1 MFVFGVLSLAPCYSG
16 KFERQVRRADQALY
30 PIQSGSFVGRGPW
43 LYATSPCTRLK
54 KGEDRRKKKR
64 EVLHLF
70 RCYTHTRTP
79 GQSRVNPERQE
90 EEKSGHTK
98 GKRPKTAQGGEG
110 NRRTS
115 GTNLHGETDL
125 TKTAHTP
132 KPHDTLR
139 RGTRGKLGTKWGTSW
154 WQTGK
159 PKQLIKTRTQFLDLL
174 FVRLFP
180 APGPWSSHAPI
191 GIKQLSS
198 SIELDAQ
205 NV

>member
-43 LYATSPCTRLK
+43 LYATSPCIKFNLDLERERTKEEKER
-54 KGEDRRKKKR
+54 E

-70 RCYTHTRTP
+70 RCYTHTP
-79 GQSRVNPERQE
+79 GRSRVNPERQE
-90 EEKSGHTK
+90 EEKSGHTT
-98 GKRPKTAQGGEG
+98 GKRPKPAQGGEG

-139 RGTRGKLGTKWGTSW
+139 RGTRGELGTKWGTSW
-154 WQTGK
+154 WPTGK
-159 PKQLIKTRTQFLDLL
+159 PKQLIINRIQSLN
-174 FVRLFP
+174 
-180 APGPWSSHAPI
+180 A
-191 GIKQLSS
+191 
-198 SIELDAQ
+198 
-205 NV
+205 